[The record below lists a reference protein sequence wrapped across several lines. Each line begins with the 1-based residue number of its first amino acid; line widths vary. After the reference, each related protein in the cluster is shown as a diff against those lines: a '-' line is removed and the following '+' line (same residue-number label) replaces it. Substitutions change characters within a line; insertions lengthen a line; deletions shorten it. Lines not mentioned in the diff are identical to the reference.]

1 MNLRN
6 IRVQDS
12 YTGDFLQNAC
22 VLAFDESMQDSLGQ
36 VKEISRAE
44 RKTFHGFIV
53 HKTNDIVLQVTCEG
67 YDTLYA
73 KVEVPQK

>member
-1 MNLRN
+1 MNLYN

-36 VKEISRAE
+36 VKRYQEQSE
-44 RKTFHGFIV
+44 RLSM
-53 HKTNDIVLQVTCEG
+53 VLSCTRR
-67 YDTLYA
+67 TTSFFR
-73 KVEVPQK
+73 